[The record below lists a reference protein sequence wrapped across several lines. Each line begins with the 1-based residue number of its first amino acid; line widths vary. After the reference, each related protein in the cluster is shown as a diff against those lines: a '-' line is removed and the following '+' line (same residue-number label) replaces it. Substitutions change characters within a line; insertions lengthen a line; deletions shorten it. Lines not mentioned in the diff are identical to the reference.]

1 VKTFLPALAL
11 FALVVSPVSAEET
24 PQLVTPAKVVDV
36 YDGDTVTVE
45 FTWRAR
51 VRLLDLW
58 CPEIR
63 GTRGEEKQRA
73 IAARDRMRQLVL
85 DKPVTV
91 VVPFRGDELGD
102 VLTFG
107 RVLARIRVG
116 GVDVSKAMVDEGH
129 GTREKP

>member
-1 VKTFLPALAL
+1 MKILLAAILVL
-11 FALVVSPVSAEET
+11 FAASPCVAEEA
-24 PQLVTPAKVVDV
+24 PRLVTPAKVVDV

-45 FTWRAR
+45 FTLRAR
-51 VRLLDLW
+51 IRLLDLW

-63 GTRGEEKQRA
+63 GTRGEERERA
-73 IAARDRMRQLVL
+73 VAARDRMRQLVL

-91 VVPFRGDELGD
+91 VVPFRGDELSD

-116 GVDVSKAMVDEGH
+116 GVDVSRAMVEEGH